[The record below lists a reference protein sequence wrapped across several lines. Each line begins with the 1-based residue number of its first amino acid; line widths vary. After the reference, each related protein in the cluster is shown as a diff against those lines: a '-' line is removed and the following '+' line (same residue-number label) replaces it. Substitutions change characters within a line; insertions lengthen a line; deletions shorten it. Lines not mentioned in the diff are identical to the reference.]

1 MHENDGGVT
10 VQAMGRQRCR
20 ILTRRSAVNGMP
32 YGEVRVLEEVELP
45 PISRALQ
52 PISFSRLSSSKNLR
66 YCAAIT
72 SHSYFALKM
81 SLTGAT
87 AFSYWVAANLPI
99 DMETRLRLLTE
110 PCTDRRL
117 IDIIIC
123 KNCGSTLC
131 RMEHM
136 ITGYVHDLFTVSEVT
151 STTARG
157 QPSAEYSWFPGYKW
171 TIHECAN
178 CGQHVGWRFT
188 SSKLLPASF
197 FGLTRSA
204 IRPADSRH
212 PVASNVQRIEQLAIV

>member
-1 MHENDGGVT
+1 LHENDGGVT

-32 YGEVRVLEEVELP
+32 YGEVRVLEEIELP

-81 SLTGAT
+81 SLTQHYQDCLVNWLVGWHPSGKIKYVLSQGAT

-117 IDIIIC
+117 V
-123 KNCGSTLC
+123 NECGILK
-131 RMEHM
+131 
-136 ITGYVHDLFTVSEVT
+136 
-151 STTARG
+151 
-157 QPSAEYSWFPGYKW
+157 Q
-171 TIHECAN
+171 
-178 CGQHVGWRFT
+178 
-188 SSKLLPASF
+188 ASF
-197 FGLTRSA
+197 HF
-204 IRPADSRH
+204 
-212 PVASNVQRIEQLAIV
+212 VALSISVH